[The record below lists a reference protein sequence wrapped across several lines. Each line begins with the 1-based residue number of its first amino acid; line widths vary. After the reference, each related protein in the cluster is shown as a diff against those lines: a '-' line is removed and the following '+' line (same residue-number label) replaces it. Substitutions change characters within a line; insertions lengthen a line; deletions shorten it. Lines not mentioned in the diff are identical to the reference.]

1 MVIPVSYARDAEG
14 QFDGQDCR
22 NTRVEKLVLEN
33 EACARNGKSVK
44 PVQPSLEPIP

>member
-1 MVIPVSYARDAEG
+1 MVIPVSYARDVEG
-14 QFDGQDCR
+14 QFDGR
-22 NTRVEKLVLEN
+22 RLNTRVEKLVLEN